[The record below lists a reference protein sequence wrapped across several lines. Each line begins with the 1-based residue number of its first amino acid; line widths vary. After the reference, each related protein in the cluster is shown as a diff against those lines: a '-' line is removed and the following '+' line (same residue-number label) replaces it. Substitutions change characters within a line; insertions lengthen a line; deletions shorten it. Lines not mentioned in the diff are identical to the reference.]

1 MSYLIYRYL
10 FVSLLFIGMSVIL
23 VQCKLFQSEQT
34 AQQEASNSTDS
45 VKNVTVDQQPEF
57 PGGKSAL
64 FDYLGENLNYPE
76 PSKQKEVEGIV
87 IVQFVVNKDGSLT
100 NVKVQKSVS
109 KLLDEEA
116 NRVVKEMPLWK
127 PGRQD
132 GKVVRVRY
140 RVPINF
146 SLE

>member
-23 VQCKLFQSEQT
+23 VQCKLFQSDQK
-34 AQQEASNSTDS
+34 AQQEEQKSSDST
-45 VKNVTVDQQPEF
+45 VYVEVEQEPKF

-64 FDYLGENLNYPE
+64 FEYLKSEIDYPDKSNRLG
-76 PSKQKEVEGIV
+76 VEGTV
-87 IVQFVVNKDGSLT
+87 IVNFFVNKDGSIS
-100 NVKVQKSVS
+100 NVHVAKSVS

-116 NRVVKEMPLWK
+116 KRVVKEMPPWK

-140 RVPINF
+140 RVPIRF

>member
-10 FVSLLFIGMSVIL
+10 FVSLLLIGMSVIL

-34 AQQEASNSTDS
+34 EQQEASSESDTVE
-45 VKNVTVDQQPEF
+45 VKVEQQPEF

-64 FDYLGENLNYPE
+64 FDYLKENVNYPE
-76 PSKQKEVEGIV
+76 PSRLQEVEGIV

-100 NVKVQKSVS
+100 DVKVQKSVS

-116 NRVVKEMPLWK
+116 KRVVKEMPPWK
-127 PGRQD
+127 PGRQR
-132 GKVVRVRY
+132 GEPVRVRY
-140 RVPINF
+140 RVPIKF